1 MKQSEEQEFN
11 LSEEQLNNAIDIV
24 KRVHGMDDES
34 LDAEWEA
41 ARLELEQ
48 ELQQNP
54 EKAEENR
61 REAEAGYERLMQQLM
76 KESSS
81 EKIDQEEGE
90 GKNVKSFS
98 RSSRLR
104 GRRKVLVLAA
114 IVGIL
119 TVGMSFGVTATSK
132 YQLKKEREI
141 SEQSR
146 LISYNKNML
155 NWKDDEQLDEAY
167 QQVKKE
173 LNIPVIKLNEIP
185 KGMKFEQF
193 VLGKEHAIFVFA
205 YNDQLIY
212 LKEANAPMDK
222 EQTNIFVSDRKMYK
236 TVYNYWLDQDLEV
249 EEYVTEKGI
258 VEYGVN
264 ITLEDAYYSLSGRID
279 QEQFIKVVEELS
291 FVVN

>member
-132 YQLKKEREI
+132 YQLKQVREVG
-141 SEQSR
+141 EQSR
-146 LISYNKNML
+146 LISFNK
-155 NWKDDEQLDEAY
+155 DRLDQREDLLDKAF
-167 QQVKKE
+167 QQIMEK
-173 LNIPVIKLNEIP
+173 LDIPVLVMNERP
-185 KGMKFEQF
+185 ENMQF
-193 VLGKEHAIFVFA
+193 KQVMIGKNHAVLEFKCEDNFF
-205 YNDQLIY
+205 Y
-212 LKEANAPMDK
+212 LKEASMPTDK
-222 EQTNIFVSDRKMYK
+222 ELINSYISDRKVCQ
-236 TVYNYWLDQDLEV
+236 TVYNYWLDQEIEI
-249 EEYVTEKGI
+249 EEYMTEGGNI
-258 VEYGVN
+258 EYGAH
-264 ITLEDAYYSLSGRID
+264 IILENSYYSLSGRL
-279 QEQFIKVVEELS
+279 ELNQFVKIVEDLSILIK
-291 FVVN
+291 

>member
-90 GKNVKSFS
+90 GKNVKSFP

-132 YQLKKEREI
+132 YKLKQVREVG
-141 SEQSR
+141 EQSR
-146 LISYNKNML
+146 LISFNKNML
-155 NWKDDEQLDEAY
+155 NWKEDELENAY
-167 QQVKKE
+167 QQVEEGLK
-173 LNIPVIKLNEIP
+173 IPVIKLNEIP
-185 KGMKFEQF
+185 EGMEFEQF

-205 YNDQLIY
+205 YNEQLIY
-212 LKEANAPMDK
+212 LKEANMPQSK
-222 EQTNIFVSDRKMYK
+222 ELTNVFISDRKPCQ
-236 TVYNYWLDQDLEV
+236 TVYNYWLDQEIEI
-249 EEYVTEKGI
+249 EEYETEGGNI
-258 VEYGVN
+258 EYGVN
-264 ITLEDAYYSLSGRID
+264 IKLDDSYYSLAGRM
-279 QEQFIKVVEELS
+279 ELERFAKMVEKLS
-291 FVVN
+291 LFGE